1 MAGLRVN
8 LIHGSPEAHGTIAN
22 GQLGRIHPSAFKVEQ
37 NLPPALR
44 TFAHAVLNCQKSL
57 LATGSYPNNN
67 KGTELVI
74 LASKAAVNT
83 VR

>member
-1 MAGLRVN
+1 MAGLRIDFVY
-8 LIHGSPEAHGTIAN
+8 GRPKPHGTVPDS
-22 GQLGRIHPSAFKVEQ
+22 QFGRIHASTFEVKQ
-37 NLPPALR
+37 NLAPALR
-44 TFAHAVLNCQKSL
+44 GLAHPILNCQKSL

-74 LASKAAVNT
+74 LAPKAAVNA

>member
-8 LIHGSPEAHGTIAN
+8 LIRGSPEAHGTIAN
-22 GQLGRIHPSAFKVEQ
+22 GQLGRIHPSAFKAEE

-44 TFAHAVLNCQKSL
+44 TFAHAVLNCHKSL
-57 LATGSYPNNN
+57 LATGSYPINN

-74 LASKAAVNT
+74 LASKAFAIAV
-83 VR
+83 R

>member
-1 MAGLRVN
+1 MASLGAFIPRLLR
-8 LIHGSPEAHGTIAN
+8 LSKTSR
-22 GQLGRIHPSAFKVEQ
+22 Q
-37 NLPPALR
+37 R

-74 LASKAAVNT
+74 LASKAAVNA